1 MDGTEVK
8 QDIETSADNQGT
20 SEETETFTKEQVEKM
35 VSDRLAQAGR
45 EAKSLETRQ
54 ADLDKREAQIKETM
68 AQIQKAEEE
77 RELRELEG
85 LTEDPKVKQ
94 DLASYK
100 KKLAEQK
107 RALIQMEADLK
118 TKEAQFNEKF
128 EKATKTELELT
139 ISAVAKE
146 QNVDLEVLKEKIN
159 KLGLKDKDSIVEIAS
174 VMQKKT
180 PTPAPD
186 SGKTLGG
193 TNISGL
199 SPEAKIRY
207 GMEHPE
213 AKMN

>member
-1 MDGTEVK
+1 
-8 QDIETSADNQGT
+8 
-20 SEETETFTKEQVEKM
+20 
-35 VSDRLAQAGR
+35 
-45 EAKSLETRQ
+45 
-54 ADLDKREAQIKETM
+54 M

-174 VMQKKT
+174 VMQKKNT
-180 PTPAPD
+180 YPAPD
-186 SGKTLGG
+186 SGKTLGELIYPDYHRKRKSATG
-193 TNISGL
+193 WS
-199 SPEAKIRY
+199 IRRQ
-207 GMEHPE
+207 
-213 AKMN
+213 KMN